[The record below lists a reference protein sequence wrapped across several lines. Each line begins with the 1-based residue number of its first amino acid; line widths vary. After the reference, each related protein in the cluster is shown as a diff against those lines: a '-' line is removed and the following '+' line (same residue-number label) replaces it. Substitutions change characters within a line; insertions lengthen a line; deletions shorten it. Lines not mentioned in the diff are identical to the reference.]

1 MNLSKRLFRF
11 GPRRLRREESGV
23 SAVEFA
29 LIAPVLVMFYFGC
42 VEISTM
48 LIVDRKVTNVAS
60 SVADLVTRQPTIDG
74 TEMTNVFNS
83 GIITMAPH
91 DFVPTRIR
99 VSSIVLDTDGV
110 TPIVGWS
117 AATTNWTA
125 LAAGTNMTVPTG
137 MIPTDG
143 SVIYSEVEY
152 DYTSIT
158 GLFDPEGGLLFD
170 VSRTLSDEYWQ
181 RPRRTEIIVYTP

>member
-1 MNLSKRLFRF
+1 MNLFSRF
-11 GPRRLRREESGV
+11 LRRRPRDLARDEKGI

-29 LIAPVLVMFYFGC
+29 LIAPVLVVFYFGC

-60 SVADLVTRQPTIDG
+60 SVADLVTRQPTIDA

-83 GIITMAPH
+83 GVITMAPH
-91 DFVPTRIR
+91 DFTPVRIR
-99 VSSIVLDTDGV
+99 VSSIIFDVDGV
-110 TPIVGWS
+110 TPIVDWS
-117 AATTNWTA
+117 EATSNWTA
-125 LAAGTNMTVPTG
+125 LTAGDPVTVPTG

-143 SVIYSEVEY
+143 SVILSEVEY

-158 GLFDPEGGLLFD
+158 GLFDAESGLVFD
-170 VSRTLSDEYWQ
+170 ASRTLGDQYWQ
-181 RPRRTEIIVYTP
+181 RPRRTEIIDFTT

>member
-11 GPRRLRREESGV
+11 GPRRLRCDESAV

-29 LIAPVLVMFYFGC
+29 LIAPVLVMFYFAC

-60 SVADLVTRQPTIDG
+60 TVADLVTRQPSIDG

-91 DFVPTRIR
+91 EFTPTRIR
-99 VSSIVLDTDGV
+99 VTSIIFDTDGV
-110 TPIVGWS
+110 TPIVDWS

-125 LAAGTNMTVPTG
+125 YTAGNTMTVPAG

-143 SVIYSEVEY
+143 SVILSEVEY

-158 GLFDPEGGLLFD
+158 GIFDANEGFMYDL
-170 VSRTLSDEYWQ
+170 SRTLADEYWQ
-181 RPRRTEIIVYTP
+181 RPRRTEIITYTP